1 MTATATRPSWP
12 KRILLSIAGFF
23 VLTLIFIVAVRI
35 AVREMYDGGGIESS
49 SRVPM
54 SSLITVPPW
63 GERSMWSSTPMLQ
76 KSIPVDFARVARVAF
91 PWESPIAR
99 TADLRSRSDSF
110 DHSVAELHRIVSA
123 HHAYFDD
130 LLTETRS
137 GSGRA
142 LAATLSAPTK
152 EFDAA
157 ISDLKTLGRVE
168 SISEAGEDSAVKLDT
183 AERHLAAAQTNL
195 SRLQKLQRERKG
207 ELRDAVALE
216 KDIAQA
222 NEFVTEAQRE
232 HESLVSTVAQAH
244 IHVILM
250 EDFRAPFEANFAGST
265 LALRNSFVEGVSA
278 IFSSLALVLGVLFEF
293 GLPLLFWALILF
305 WPLRLAWRRFRHV
318 TLNTAV
324 PAAP

>member
-1 MTATATRPSWP
+1 MTGTPSRSSWP
-12 KRILLSIAGFF
+12 KRIFLVIAGLVSFLLLF
-23 VLTLIFIVAVRI
+23 VI
-35 AVREMYDGGGIESS
+35 ALR
-49 SRVPM
+49 
-54 SSLITVPPW
+54 ITVSEIYKGAETSRATGLPATSW
-63 GERSMWSSTPMLQ
+63 DERSMWSSTPMLQ
-76 KSIPVDFARVARVAF
+76 KSMPVDFAHVAF

-99 TADLRSRSDSF
+99 TADLRAHSSSF
-110 DHSVAELHRIVSA
+110 DHSVVELHRIVSV
-123 HHAYFDD
+123 HQAYLDD
-130 LLTETRS
+130 LRSETRS

-142 LAATLSAPTK
+142 LAATLSVPTK
-152 EFDAA
+152 EFDAT

-168 SISEAGEDSAVKLDT
+168 VISEAGEDSAIKLAT

-250 EDFRAPFEANFAGST
+250 EDFRPPFEANLAGST
-265 LALRNSFVEGVSA
+265 LAIRNSFVEGVSA
-278 IFSSLALVLGVLFEF
+278 IFSSLAQVLGVLLEF
-293 GLPLLFWALILF
+293 GLPLLFWTLILF

-318 TLNTAV
+318 TPNTAV

>member
-12 KRILLSIAGFF
+12 KRILLSIAGLVAFLLLF
-23 VLTLIFIVAVRI
+23 VIALRI
-35 AVREMYDGGGIESS
+35 AVTEMYRGAGIESS
-49 SRVPM
+49 RATGLAASPY
-54 SSLITVPPW
+54 W
-63 GERSMWSSTPMLQ
+63 DERSMWSSAPMLQ
-76 KSIPVDFARVARVAF
+76 KSVDSARAAF

-99 TADLRSRSDSF
+99 TADLRTRSSSF
-110 DHSVAELHRIVSA
+110 DRSVSELHRIVSA
-123 HHAYFDD
+123 RQAYLED
-130 LLTETRS
+130 LRTETRS

-142 LAATLSAPTK
+142 LAATLSVPTK

-168 SISEAGEDSAVKLDT
+168 AISEAGEDSAVKLAT
-183 AERHLAAAQTNL
+183 AERHFAAAQTNL

-222 NEFVTEAQRE
+222 NEIVAEAQRQ
-232 HESLVSTVAQAH
+232 HESLLSTVAQAH
-244 IHVILM
+244 IHLVLM
-250 EDFRAPFEANFAGST
+250 EDYRAPLETNLAGST
-265 LALRNSFVEGVSA
+265 LAVRNSFVEGVSA

-293 GLPLLFWALILF
+293 GLPLLFWAIILF
-305 WPLRLAWRRFRHV
+305 WPMRTVWRRFRHASP
-318 TLNTAV
+318 NTAV